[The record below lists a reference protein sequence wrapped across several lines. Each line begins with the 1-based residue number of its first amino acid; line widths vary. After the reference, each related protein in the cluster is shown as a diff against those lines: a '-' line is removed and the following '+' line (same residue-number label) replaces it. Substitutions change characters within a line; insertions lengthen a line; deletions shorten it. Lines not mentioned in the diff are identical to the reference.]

1 MGPLLRMAGDL
12 LRCGRE
18 AVARAETTTRQL
30 DGGEGWPAVQV
41 NTQLLVGLA
50 GATRGLAL
58 CELVT
63 RRTAELV
70 AYQDEHYAH
79 AYLAFVSNVR
89 TAELLTCP
97 DSTALTEA
105 VAGHLYSLMAY
116 KDEYEAARLILD
128 QPRRPSVTNRL
139 RPSSTRPILRVLRA
153 SRRFRGTQSDIFGY
167 HPVRRLERE
176 MVVLYR
182 RQIEK
187 RLPGLSPE
195 TLGAAVEIATL
206 PPRMRDRR
214 EIAVSDLDRE
224 KEELA
229 AIRAHLTG
237 ARVTEEPAEAVSP

>member
-58 CELVT
+58 CELVA

-79 AYLAFVSNVR
+79 SYLGFLGNVR
-89 TAELLTCP
+89 TAEQLACP

-105 VAGHLYSLMAY
+105 VAGHLYSLMAC

-139 RPSSTRPILRVLRA
+139 RPSSTRPILRLLRA

-214 EIAVSDLDRE
+214 EIAVSDLESSSDDLPR
-224 KEELA
+224 
-229 AIRAHLTG
+229 RVQHLLHPSDG
-237 ARVTEEPAEAVSP
+237 SPHSWR